1 MATLS
6 TCCWSP
12 KPLWSPKLVTRVGSC
27 VWSWWMALRNFVLV
41 EARLQLLLWLFLLLM
56 NAPLPKEL
64 HQFLIW
70 PGAKRKYY
78 LMEFATGVLRAP
90 PAHAASPSPPSMF
103 CKLELFGSSGAGMRT
118 SHSTLFQVMYLSLL
132 VSDSCP
138 DTMELLIVIFL
149 KFAGCFFWL

>member
-1 MATLS
+1 
-6 TCCWSP
+6 
-12 KPLWSPKLVTRVGSC
+12 
-27 VWSWWMALRNFVLV
+27 
-41 EARLQLLLWLFLLLM
+41 
-56 NAPLPKEL
+56 
-64 HQFLIW
+64 
-70 PGAKRKYY
+70 
-78 LMEFATGVLRAP
+78 MEFATGVLRAP

-149 KFAGCFFWL
+149 KFAGCFFLVVMTETVL